1 MKQKKINKMIFETIY
16 HAAIETSLE
25 LSIARTEDMREIT
38 RLHEK
43 KQYIYKSNTTS
54 T

>member
-1 MKQKKINKMIFETIY
+1 MIFETIY

-38 RLHEK
+38 RLQRK
-43 KQYIYKSNTTS
+43 KHIFNKSNTTS